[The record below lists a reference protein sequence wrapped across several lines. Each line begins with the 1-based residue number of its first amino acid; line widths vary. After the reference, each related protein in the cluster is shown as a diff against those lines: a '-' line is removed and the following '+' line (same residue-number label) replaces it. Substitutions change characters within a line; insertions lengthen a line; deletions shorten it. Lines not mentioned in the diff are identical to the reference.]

1 MSDFYKEMGV
11 QCVYVCVCVFVC
23 LFRGVWCVVK
33 DLNFSSGSDTVN
45 VSITLLYLPLLCR
58 KTVFA
63 VIKAAFN
70 PFCFVPGYT
79 NVLFFVHCQRL

>member
-1 MSDFYKEMGV
+1 M
-11 QCVYVCVCVFVC
+11 CVRVCLCVCLFVC
-23 LFRGVWCVVK
+23 LGEYGVVWCVVK

-63 VIKAAFN
+63 VILRN
-70 PFCFVPGYT
+70 
-79 NVLFFVHCQRL
+79 